1 MTTLMT
7 FDQLVKLE
15 ISIKS
20 DNFDDFP
27 DAYTIFL
34 EKNLLII
41 SQDNLLFYNMGQKY
55 CVKNNSH
62 TSEPIVILVL

>member
-20 DNFDDFP
+20 DNYDDFP
-27 DAYTIFL
+27 MRIQYF
-34 EKNLLII
+34 
-41 SQDNLLFYNMGQKY
+41 
-55 CVKNNSH
+55 
-62 TSEPIVILVL
+62 